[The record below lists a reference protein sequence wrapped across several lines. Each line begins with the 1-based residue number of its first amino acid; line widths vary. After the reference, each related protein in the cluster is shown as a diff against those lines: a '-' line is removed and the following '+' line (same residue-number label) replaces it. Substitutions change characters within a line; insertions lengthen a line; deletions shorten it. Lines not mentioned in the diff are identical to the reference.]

1 MSWKV
6 EDKKE
11 EISGGKLTV
20 PNHDRFKVSTT
31 YNALYKPSSGGFS
44 SGRHYFEVEIH
55 SGDVKVGV
63 TTETHF
69 APGWANRGLYY
80 LGNLSDGNALLISSF
95 GPKIKPS
102 DKVGVALELT
112 DSSLKIYVI
121 INGKSLGLTF
131 FVSAP
136 YPKPLF
142 PAVSFSSPGEV
153 TLSMPS
159 KWPSI
164 EYEPDVEVGIGGS
177 WEARGIKGVGEHAIG
192 LNIKPAESNNYSLVF
207 KVVNSITATLEHTSS
222 GWSLKTGA
230 STRVGTSGVAAAAES
245 FILNMKLKDV
255 VVQPEAL
262 ELKTDGSSIRF
273 KRTSDKKRPCT
284 VNPFQKK

>member
-20 PNHDRFKVSTT
+20 TDDRVKSSTP
-31 YNALYKPSSGGFS
+31 YNTLYKPSSGGFS

-69 APGWANRGLYY
+69 APGWANKGLYY
-80 LGNLSDGNALLISSF
+80 HGNLSDGSGLIISSF

-159 KWPSI
+159 NWPSI
-164 EYEPDVEVGIGGS
+164 TYEPDVDVGIEGS
-177 WEARGIKGVGEHAIG
+177 WDTRAIEDVADHRIR
-192 LNIKPAESNNYSLVF
+192 LYISPAGTNKYYLVF
-207 KVVNSITATLEHTSS
+207 KVVNNILATMERTKRGWFFNRLALTETVVS
-222 GWSLKTGA
+222 GK
-230 STRVGTSGVAAAAES
+230 AAAVES
-245 FILNMKLKDV
+245 FIQNIKLKDV
-255 VVQPEAL
+255 VVEPEML
-262 ELKTDGSSIRF
+262 ELKTDGPSIRL
-273 KRTSDKKRPCT
+273 KRFSEKKRPST
-284 VNPFQKK
+284 VNPFKQ